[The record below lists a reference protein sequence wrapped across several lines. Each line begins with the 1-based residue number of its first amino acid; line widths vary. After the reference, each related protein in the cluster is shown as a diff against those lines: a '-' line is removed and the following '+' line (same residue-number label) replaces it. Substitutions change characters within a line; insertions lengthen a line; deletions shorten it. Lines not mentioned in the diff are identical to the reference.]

1 MLRLSCKFL
10 PNEPRQRVCLSRRQ
24 VALLV
29 LCVEV
34 EHIERLACR
43 IPIVDQTQAAPFS
56 PPLREPAQLP
66 QSVPAWDN
74 RALLGAK
81 GECQLECAICVIVEM
96 APKRCGKD
104 RSLDKAHAGSYANGV
119 AVRKRLLLAR
129 WIGRFYWGRWQWSRS
144 C

>member
-1 MLRLSCKFL
+1 MRLS
-10 PNEPRQRVCLSRRQ
+10 EPTSGRLARSLRRG
-24 VALLV
+24 
-29 LCVEV
+29 

-43 IPIVDQTQAAPFS
+43 IPIVDQTQAAPLS
-56 PPLREPAQLP
+56 PPLREPAQLS

-81 GECQLECAICVIVEM
+81 NECQLEWAICVIVEM